1 MIRNSKNNSGRTT
14 AVIWGITLFCYAAL
28 AVAAW
33 QLDFIRYSRYSLEEA
48 LKQKQENEAKREA
61 HKNDPEKPKKE
72 APAAELK
79 KIKDRVQKRKE
90 KEIRKKLAE
99 VEETLEKMEERKEE
113 LKDIYS
119 ELRDPEQEAY
129 DRMFDIAENLSH
141 EYDYVVPFTENARI
155 AEEIRI
161 QLPQTPVEDRLQT
174 FRGRLETM
182 KRNSEKFRE
191 NPARY
196 LDFGV
201 DPATALWQSLELER
215 MIDSILKG
223 DFSGAYD
230 IGVMNTPPD
239 MPPMDA
245 SLQQL
250 KDYMQA
256 MEEQL
261 DTKYAELNAYQNAIR
276 SMDSLNANM
285 DQTSMEHFSRD
296 LAQEEAATQD
306 PQKLLDSA
314 EEVYKLTCETFDEMK
329 SKIRDS
335 RERIRKEEEER
346 KERVRRPGSG
356 PAASGS
362 RSTTLSPIFT
372 STTRRRTRS
381 IS

>member
-1 MIRNSKNNSGRTT
+1 MIRNSKHNPGRTT
-14 AVIWGITLFCYAAL
+14 AIIWGLTLFCYAAL

-155 AEEIRI
+155 AEEIKVQI
-161 QLPQTPVEDRLQT
+161 GQTPVEDRLQT

-201 DPATALWQSLELER
+201 DPATA
-215 MIDSILKG
+215 
-223 DFSGAYD
+223 
-230 IGVMNTPPD
+230 
-239 MPPMDA
+239 
-245 SLQQL
+245 
-250 KDYMQA
+250 
-256 MEEQL
+256 
-261 DTKYAELNAYQNAIR
+261 
-276 SMDSLNANM
+276 
-285 DQTSMEHFSRD
+285 
-296 LAQEEAATQD
+296 
-306 PQKLLDSA
+306 
-314 EEVYKLTCETFDEMK
+314 
-329 SKIRDS
+329 
-335 RERIRKEEEER
+335 
-346 KERVRRPGSG
+346 
-356 PAASGS
+356 
-362 RSTTLSPIFT
+362 
-372 STTRRRTRS
+372 
-381 IS
+381 